1 MKHTLLSI
9 RGAEMPAPGAFP
21 VPGSTRKG
29 SLVKAGS
36 FQVPALIADIG
47 PEATKRYFEF
57 FTVPI
62 RNKNTRMA
70 YCHAIGQFL
79 DRCERAGFRGLED
92 IEPITV
98 AAYIET
104 LQRQAA
110 PPTVKQHMAAI
121 RMLFSWLTEKGVLA
135 MNPAREVKTEKF
147 SRTEGKTPAFV
158 NGEVQ
163 QLLDVIEAST
173 HTGLRDRALLGVLAY
188 TFARIGA
195 VVNLK
200 VGDCYPSGKRFLLRF
215 KEKGGKE
222 KELPVHHKLEEIL
235 DQYLKATGLDK
246 EPESPLFPAA
256 LGKTGKLSRRPLVR
270 TDAADMLKR
279 RLKQAGLPAHY
290 SPHSFR
296 ATGITNFLE
305 NGGTLEVAQ
314 RIAGHADSRTT
325 KLYDRRGQK
334 VLVEDME
341 RIRY

>member
-1 MKHTLLSI
+1 MTETAL
-9 RGAEMPAPGAFP
+9 GF
-21 VPGSTRKG
+21 
-29 SLVKAGS
+29 VKTGS

-62 RNKNTRMA
+62 RNKNTRIA
-70 YCHAIGQFL
+70 YYHAIGQFL
-79 DRCERAGFRGLED
+79 HWCQRAGFCGLED

-98 AAYIET
+98 AAYVE
-104 LQRQAA
+104 QHPGSQA
-110 PPTVKQHMAAI
+110 TIKQHISAI
-121 RMLFSWLTEKGVLA
+121 RMLFSWLTEKGILA

-147 SRTEGKTPAFV
+147 SRTEGKTPAFDTEQV
-158 NGEVQ
+158 QKVLDKIDTSNEV
-163 QLLDVIEAST
+163 
-173 HTGLRDRALLGVLAY
+173 GLRDRALLGTLAY
-188 TFARIGA
+188 TFARIGS

-200 VGDCYPSGKRFLLRF
+200 VEDYFQTGKRSMIWFR
-215 KEKGGKE
+215 EKGGKE
-222 KELPVHHKLEEIL
+222 TEIPVHHKLEELL
-235 DQYLKATGLDK
+235 DQYLEISGLTNR
-246 EPESPLFPAA
+246 PTAPLFPIAA
-256 LGKTGKLSRRPLVR
+256 GKTRKLGNRPATR
-270 TDAADMLKR
+270 IDAARILKR
-279 RLKQAGLPAHY
+279 RLKEAGLSGAF

-334 VLVEDME
+334 VLLEDME